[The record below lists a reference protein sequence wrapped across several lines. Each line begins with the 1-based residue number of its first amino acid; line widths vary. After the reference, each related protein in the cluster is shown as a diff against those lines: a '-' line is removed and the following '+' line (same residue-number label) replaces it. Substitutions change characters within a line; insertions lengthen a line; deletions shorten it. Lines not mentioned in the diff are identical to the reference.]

1 VSTAAPVLVASLVL
15 ILIGGCAVSTSNST
29 DVSSETAGRG
39 ELLEVDTVTSDEEPL
54 SEDKPFAEAHVI
66 LQISQQQPARFG
78 LALDIANNLAKHY
91 GGQDMV
97 DVELIAFGGGAP
109 FLLDNNNVHQAR
121 IENLMQHGVRFYICG
136 NTLDTME
143 RQAGK
148 RPSVLPGVTTV
159 QTGVAF
165 MLEEI
170 QRGYVHV
177 QP

>member
-1 VSTAAPVLVASLVL
+1 VGLVL
-15 ILIGGCAVSTSNST
+15 ALTSGCAVSTFTST
-29 DVSSETAGRG
+29 SGSGERPVSGASVAVGAG
-39 ELLEVDTVTSDEEPL
+39 TSAEEPL

-66 LQISQQQPARFG
+66 MQISQSEPSRFR

-97 DVELIAFGGGAP
+97 DVELIGFGDGAA
-109 FLLDNNNVHQAR
+109 FLLDNNNVHHAR
-121 IENLMQHGVRFYICG
+121 IESLMEHGVRFYICG

-143 RQAGK
+143 RRAGK
-148 RPSVLPGVTTV
+148 RPSVLPGITTV